1 MKARIL
7 IVDDERNLRVTLA
20 EILASHGYKILEAE
34 NSVDALATLRDQDAD
49 LVFCDWKMP
58 DGGGEELLQALQ
70 EQEKIRKPPVVIMTA
85 YGTSGNAIK
94 AIQLGAYDFI
104 SKPFDLDEICTTAKR
119 ALQHI
124 GLQKEV
130 KELRQKLL
138 KSPRKEQGEIVGSS
152 RAMLGVFKDIGR
164 VAASDTTVL
173 IRGESGT
180 GKELVARAIHQNSS
194 RANGPIVT
202 VNCAALPDE
211 LLESELFGHERG
223 AFTGAI
229 ARKAG
234 KFEVANNGTIFL
246 DEIGELPVSL
256 QPKLLRVLQ
265 EQTFARVG
273 GNDTIHSNFRAI
285 AATNGDLG
293 ELIKAGEFRKDLYY
307 RLNAFTISLPPLR
320 ERRSD
325 VVPLAEHFREVYADR
340 NRVTAAGFSEGA
352 LVALQQYSYPGNVRE
367 LEHIVERAL
376 LQANGRVILAEH
388 LQFEQQSV
396 ETNRQWMEALAKLP
410 LHDSVAEWE
419 KFRISQALKESDGN
433 KAEAARR
440 LGVHRRL
447 LYEKIRKLGLDAADQ
462 PLEDESPNSTEDP

>member
-1 MKARIL
+1 
-7 IVDDERNLRVTLA
+7 
-20 EILASHGYKILEAE
+20 
-34 NSVDALATLRDQDAD
+34 
-49 LVFCDWKMP
+49 
-58 DGGGEELLQALQ
+58 
-70 EQEKIRKPPVVIMTA
+70 MTA

-124 GLQKEV
+124 GLQNEV
-130 KELRQKLL
+130 EELRQRLL

-164 VAASDTTVL
+164 VAAGDTTVL

-229 ARKAG
+229 ARKQG

-256 QPKLLRVLQ
+256 Q
-265 EQTFARVG
+265 T
-273 GNDTIHSNFRAI
+273 
-285 AATNGDLG
+285 
-293 ELIKAGEFRKDLYY
+293 
-307 RLNAFTISLPPLR
+307 
-320 ERRSD
+320 
-325 VVPLAEHFREVYADR
+325 
-340 NRVTAAGFSEGA
+340 
-352 LVALQQYSYPGNVRE
+352 
-367 LEHIVERAL
+367 
-376 LQANGRVILAEH
+376 
-388 LQFEQQSV
+388 
-396 ETNRQWMEALAKLP
+396 
-410 LHDSVAEWE
+410 
-419 KFRISQALKESDGN
+419 
-433 KAEAARR
+433 
-440 LGVHRRL
+440 
-447 LYEKIRKLGLDAADQ
+447 
-462 PLEDESPNSTEDP
+462 

>member
-1 MKARIL
+1 
-7 IVDDERNLRVTLA
+7 
-20 EILASHGYKILEAE
+20 
-34 NSVDALATLRDQDAD
+34 
-49 LVFCDWKMP
+49 MP

-70 EQEKIRKPPVVIMTA
+70 QQEEIRKPPVIIMTA

-130 KELRQKLL
+130 EELRQRLL

-152 RAMLGVFKDIGR
+152 RAMLSVFKDIGR
-164 VAASDTTVL
+164 VAASETTVL

-229 ARKAG
+229 ARKVG
-234 KFEVANNGTIFL
+234 KFEVAHKGTIFL

-273 GNDTIHSNFRAI
+273 GNDTIHSDFRAI
-285 AATNGDLG
+285 AATNGDLC

-325 VVPLAEHFREVYADR
+325 VVPLAEHFREVYATK
-340 NRVTAAGFSEGA
+340 NRRPTAGFSEEA
-352 LVALQQYSYPGNVRE
+352 LIALQQYSYPGNVRE

-376 LQANGRVILAEH
+376 LQANGRVILVEH

-396 ETNRQWMEALAKLP
+396 QTNGPWIETLARLP
-410 LHDSVAEWE
+410 LHDSVAEW
-419 KFRISQALKESDGN
+419 
-433 KAEAARR
+433 
-440 LGVHRRL
+440 
-447 LYEKIRKLGLDAADQ
+447 
-462 PLEDESPNSTEDP
+462 

>member
-1 MKARIL
+1 
-7 IVDDERNLRVTLA
+7 
-20 EILASHGYKILEAE
+20 
-34 NSVDALATLRDQDAD
+34 
-49 LVFCDWKMP
+49 MP
-58 DGGGEELLQALQ
+58 DGGGEELLLALQ
-70 EQEKIRKPPVVIMTA
+70 GQEELRKPPVIIMTA

-130 KELRQKLL
+130 EDLPQRLL
-138 KSPRKEQGEIVGSS
+138 KSPRKDQGEIVGSS

-229 ARKAG
+229 ARKMG
-234 KFEVANNGTIFL
+234 KFEVADKGTIFL

-256 QPKLLRVLQ
+256 QPKLLRVIQ
-265 EQTFARVG
+265 EQLSREWAAMTRFTPTFV
-273 GNDTIHSNFRAI
+273 
-285 AATNGDLG
+285 
-293 ELIKAGEFRKDLYY
+293 
-307 RLNAFTISLPPLR
+307 
-320 ERRSD
+320 
-325 VVPLAEHFREVYADR
+325 
-340 NRVTAAGFSEGA
+340 
-352 LVALQQYSYPGNVRE
+352 
-367 LEHIVERAL
+367 
-376 LQANGRVILAEH
+376 
-388 LQFEQQSV
+388 
-396 ETNRQWMEALAKLP
+396 
-410 LHDSVAEWE
+410 
-419 KFRISQALKESDGN
+419 
-433 KAEAARR
+433 
-440 LGVHRRL
+440 
-447 LYEKIRKLGLDAADQ
+447 
-462 PLEDESPNSTEDP
+462 

>member
-20 EILASHGYKILEAE
+20 EILASRGYEILEAE
-34 NSVDALATLRDQDAD
+34 NSVDALAMLGEQNPD

-70 EQEKIRKPPVVIMTA
+70 RQEEIRNPPVIIMTA

-130 KELRQKLL
+130 EELRQRLL

-229 ARKAG
+229 ARKACNLNFYG
-234 KFEVANNGTIFL
+234 SCRNKPSREWAAMTRFTPIF
-246 DEIGELPVSL
+246 VRSR
-256 QPKLLRVLQ
+256 LL
-265 EQTFARVG
+265 T
-273 GNDTIHSNFRAI
+273 
-285 AATNGDLG
+285 
-293 ELIKAGEFRKDLYY
+293 
-307 RLNAFTISLPPLR
+307 
-320 ERRSD
+320 
-325 VVPLAEHFREVYADR
+325 
-340 NRVTAAGFSEGA
+340 
-352 LVALQQYSYPGNVRE
+352 
-367 LEHIVERAL
+367 
-376 LQANGRVILAEH
+376 VIL
-388 LQFEQQSV
+388 V
-396 ETNRQWMEALAKLP
+396 N
-410 LHDSVAEWE
+410 
-419 KFRISQALKESDGN
+419 
-433 KAEAARR
+433 
-440 LGVHRRL
+440 
-447 LYEKIRKLGLDAADQ
+447 
-462 PLEDESPNSTEDP
+462 

>member
-1 MKARIL
+1 MKATIL

-20 EILASHGYKILEAE
+20 EILASHGYEILEAE
-34 NSVDALATLRDQDAD
+34 NSVDAVAILRDRDPD

-58 DGGGEELLQALQ
+58 GGGGEELLQALQ
-70 EQEKIRKPPVVIMTA
+70 QQERIHKPPVIIMTA

-104 SKPFDLDEICTTAKR
+104 SKPFDLDEISTTARR
-119 ALQHI
+119 ALQHVR
-124 GLQKEV
+124 LQKEV
-130 KELRQKLL
+130 EELRDRLL
-138 KSPRKEQGEIVGSS
+138 KSPRGKQGEIVGSS
-152 RAMLGVFKDIGR
+152 PAMLSVFKDIGR
-164 VAASDTTVL
+164 VAATDTTVL
-173 IRGESGT
+173 IQGESGT
-180 GKELVARAIHQNSS
+180 GKELVARAIHENSARS
-194 RANGPIVT
+194 NGVLVV

-229 ARKAG
+229 ARKEG
-234 KFEVANNGTIFL
+234 KFEVADKGTIFL

-265 EQTFARVG
+265 EQSFARVG
-273 GNDTIHSNFRAI
+273 GNDTIRSNFRAI

-325 VVPLAEHFREVYADR
+325 VVPLAEHFREVYAAR
-340 NRVTAAGFSEGA
+340 NSVPAAGFSEGA

-376 LQANGRVILAEH
+376 LQACGRVILTEH
-388 LQFEQQSV
+388 LQFEQQSLD
-396 ETNRQWMEALAKLP
+396 RDAQWMETLAKLP

-419 KFRISQALKESDGN
+419 KFRIAQALKESDGN

-447 LYEKIRKLGLDAADQ
+447 LYEKIRKLGLDATDQ
-462 PLEDESPNSTEDP
+462 SLEDENLDSSKAP